1 MKKILFGIM
10 ALSLSMA
17 AFGAANASTTSVP
30 VMVQC
35 NVIAAPTGLVIT
47 DEAGQVLT
55 ELNIDHGNIV
65 KPTVGSTVA
74 ADPTAYKIFKVQR
87 YDNGAPV
94 AIGST
99 DASTL
104 KVSLK
109 NGTGA
114 GLNETLLKK
123 DGTSTNNPLTSTL
136 KLEGGA
142 NPDPNNTSYTETI
155 GKTSQVHTG
164 KVTSTIAKAGIT
176 PATATGLYNNARV
189 NTLEVIYTP

>member
-65 KPTVGSTVA
+65 RPTVGTA
-74 ADPTAYKIFKVQR
+74 PIDPTAYKIFKVQR
-87 YDNGAPV
+87 YDNGAPI

-99 DASTL
+99 DDSSL

-109 NGTGA
+109 GGTGA
-114 GLNETLLKK
+114 GSNETALKK
-123 DGTSTNNPLTSTL
+123 DGTSATNPLTSTL

-142 NPDPNNTSYTETI
+142 KPDANNTSYTETI
-155 GKTSQVHTG
+155 GKTSTVHTG

-176 PATATGLYNNARV
+176 STTATGLYNNARV
-189 NTLEVIYTP
+189 NTLEVVYTP